1 MNVSN
6 YTNAY
11 ENKLTVVES
20 KLRNVASN
28 EQLED
33 SEKLAET
40 RELEQEKEQLQKK
53 IDLNEDARKKEELDK
68 MIKADEVMKQ
78 MSTINQTREK
88 LDSGIKL
95 ITSQKETD
103 ISRGGDGE
111 DKEKEL
117 EKLEEKRN
125 LFTENI
131 LKEMSGE
138 DKEKRIF
145 SDDKDEDQNEYKGM
159 YKGTSYRKK
168 LDIKV

>member
-11 ENKLTVVES
+11 ENKLTIVES

-28 EQLED
+28 EQLDE
-33 SEKLAET
+33 SEKSAET

-88 LDSGIKL
+88 LDSGMKL
-95 ITSQKETD
+95 ITSQKEVD
-103 ISRGGDGE
+103 ISRGGDG
-111 DKEKEL
+111 KEKDKEL

-131 LKEMSGE
+131 LKEMSE
-138 DKEKRIF
+138 DDKKKRIF
-145 SDDKDEDQNEYKGM
+145 SDDEGEKQKEFKGI